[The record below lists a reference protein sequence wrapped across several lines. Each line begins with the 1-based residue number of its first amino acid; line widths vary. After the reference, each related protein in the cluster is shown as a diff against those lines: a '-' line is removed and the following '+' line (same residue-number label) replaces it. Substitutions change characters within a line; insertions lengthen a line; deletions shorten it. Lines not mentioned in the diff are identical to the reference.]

1 MPLIDI
7 KDGCII
13 LHLTPA
19 QCASLAKACEFAGQH
34 TLSAELDLWRT
45 FAALFYAGAVA
56 GFAQWQMC
64 PVDASAVDRQLE
76 LSGLRE
82 TEGEPI
88 TPEPISTIGKH
99 QKDQP

>member
-7 KDGCII
+7 KDGSII

-19 QCASLAKACEFAGQH
+19 QCASLAKACAFAGQH
-34 TLSAELDLWRT
+34 TLSPELDHWHT

-56 GFAQWQMC
+56 GFAQWHMR

-76 LSGLRE
+76 LSGLQE
-82 TEGEPI
+82 VTGEPI
-88 TPEPISTIGKH
+88 TPEPISTPGKH
-99 QKDQP
+99 QKNQP